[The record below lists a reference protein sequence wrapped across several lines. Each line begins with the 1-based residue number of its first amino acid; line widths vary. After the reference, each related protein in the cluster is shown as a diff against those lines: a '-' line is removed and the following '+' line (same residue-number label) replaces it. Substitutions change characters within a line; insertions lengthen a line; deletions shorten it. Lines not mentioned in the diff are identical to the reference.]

1 MDDEE
6 APPEPETL
14 RRDVLMRRQ
23 RALKLQAQIPE
34 SIVVSM
40 FQIDCKSIRTTLADK
55 HLKIAKA
62 EVELIA
68 K

>member
-34 SIVVSM
+34 FIVVSM